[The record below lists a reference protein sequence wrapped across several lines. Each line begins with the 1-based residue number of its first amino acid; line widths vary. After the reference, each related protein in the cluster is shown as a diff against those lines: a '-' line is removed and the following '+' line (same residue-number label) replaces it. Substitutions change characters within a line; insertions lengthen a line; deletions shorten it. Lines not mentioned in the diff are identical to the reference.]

1 MRAARASPAAPA
13 PAPWMGDARGESQH
27 AHRLLR
33 RSRPLD
39 GRCAWRVS
47 ARAPPAAPLPPL
59 DGRCAWRV
67 SARASPAAP
76 LPPPGWAMRVASLST
91 RIACCAAPAPW
102 MGDARGESQHAHRL
116 LRRSRPLDGRCAW
129 RVSARASPAAPLP
142 PPDGR
147 CAWRVSARASPARRS
162 APWMGDARGESQ
174 HAHRLLRRSRPWMG
188 DARGESQHAHRLL
201 RAPAPG
207 WAMRVASLSTRIAA
221 CAAPARVQRYGTQ
234 HTQCAYVLLRITRRS
249 AA

>member
-1 MRAARASPAAPA
+1 MRRSCVSGCAWRVSARASPAAPLPPPGWAMRVASLSTRIACCAA

-33 RSRPLD
+33 RSR
-39 GRCAWRVS
+39 
-47 ARAPPAAPLPPL
+47 PL

-142 PPDGR
+142 PPGWAMR
-147 CAWRVSARASPARRS
+147 VASLSTRIACCAAP

-174 HAHRLLRRSRPWMG
+174 HAHRLLRRSRPLDGRCAWRVS
-188 DARGESQHAHRLL
+188 ARASPA
-201 RAPAPG
+201 APLPPPG
-207 WAMRVASLSTRIAA
+207 WAMRLRVSARASP
-221 CAAPARVQRYGTQ
+221 AAP
-234 HTQCAYVLLRITRRS
+234 LPPLS
-249 AA
+249 